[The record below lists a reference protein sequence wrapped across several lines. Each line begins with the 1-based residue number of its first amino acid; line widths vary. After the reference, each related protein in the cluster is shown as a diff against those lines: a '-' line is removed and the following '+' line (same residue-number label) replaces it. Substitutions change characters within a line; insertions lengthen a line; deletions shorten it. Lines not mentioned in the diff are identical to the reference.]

1 LKSEGALLDMSS
13 NTNTKARFQLI
24 TGGTAPT
31 TLATC
36 GSFYHEIDFSNSMD
50 TESSVSGVAIDHN
63 NLQVFVEKTDTTAL
77 TVDFFIEFY
86 NQYTMNRSE
95 GVWSVSDPVQFSQV
109 Q

>member
-1 LKSEGALLDMSS
+1 MSS

-31 TLATC
+31 TLAKS

-63 NLQVFVEKTDTTAL
+63 NLQVFVEKTGTTAQ

-86 NQYTMNRSE
+86 NQYTMNRSQ
-95 GVWSVSDPVQFSQV
+95 GVWEVSDPVQFSQV